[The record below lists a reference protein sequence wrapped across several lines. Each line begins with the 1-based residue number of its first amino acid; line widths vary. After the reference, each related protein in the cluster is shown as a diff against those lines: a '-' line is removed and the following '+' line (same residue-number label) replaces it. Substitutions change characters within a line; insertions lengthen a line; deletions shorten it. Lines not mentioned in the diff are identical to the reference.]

1 MRRVNAAM
9 KAVYLLVLLTLSGL
23 AACNSSDTQEESTSS
38 PTKSPWQSLSA
49 EEIEAAAN
57 ALIDREGNGVV
68 INRISLLEPNKETA
82 RAWTP
87 GTEPERGADLF
98 YRSGKAS
105 FRASFDFG
113 TQMLSA
119 SKQLVSGQSML
130 VGEELFGA
138 VENVSALPEVIEAVT
153 QRGVDPDYTLC
164 LPRTVGR
171 FYANIADPVNDRLA
185 RFDCFNIRGQ
195 SGLGILPTTS
205 AYARPIEGLSVLFD
219 VEENRL
225 IEITDSFAGSDA
237 PPADFEV
244 LELGEDALDTRTPL
258 RPITIVQ
265 SEGRNFIVSGSQ
277 IDWQG
282 WQFHLRFDPRQGT
295 VLNNIG
301 YMNGE
306 TFRPIAYE
314 IAMSEMFVPYQD
326 PDTHWFYR
334 AYFDMGEYGF
344 GNMATELKGN
354 DCPAN
359 AVYQDVV
366 LHTGAGEPVVAP
378 NRICIFEFDP
388 GYPSWR
394 HNESLLE
401 ELPGLTTHNSRR
413 ATNLVVRMVA
423 VIGNYDYFQDY
434 VFQQDGRLRI
444 RLISTGIDATKGV
457 FAASLQDSG
466 ALDETAYGTLIA
478 PHRLG
483 VNHDHFFSYRVDMD
497 VDGVENNFL
506 RQKLVAEAQPTDA
519 PRQGVWRVAT
529 EQVMTEQSAQTVMRV
544 EKPALLTFASS
555 NATNQMGYPTG
566 YQLIFPNIR
575 PLVTPEDPIYQRA
588 GFLKNNL
595 WVTRYQPGEIFSAGI
610 AVNQSAKGE
619 GLPRYAEDDESI
631 EDTDIVAW
639 PTIGFHHVPMA
650 EDWPVMPAK
659 VDEIVLKPRNFFDR
673 NPALDVPN

>member
-1 MRRVNAAM
+1 MPRVNAAM

-23 AACNSSDTQEESTSS
+23 AACNSSDTQEESNSS
-38 PTKSPWQSLSA
+38 PIKSPWQSLSA

-82 RAWTP
+82 TAWTP
-87 GTEPERGADLF
+87 GTEAERGADLF

-138 VENVSALPEVIEAVT
+138 VENVSALPEVIEAVS

-258 RPITIVQ
+258 RPITIAQ
-265 SEGRNFIVSGSQ
+265 SEGRNFSVSGSQ

-301 YMNGE
+301 YISGE

-506 RQKLVAEAQPTDA
+506 RQKLIAEAQPKDA

-529 EQVMTEQSAQTVMRV
+529 EQVTTEQSAQTLMRV
-544 EKPALLTFASS
+544 EKPALLTFTNS

-595 WVTRYQPGEIFSAGI
+595 WVTRYQPDEIFSAGI

-659 VDEIVLKPRNFFDR
+659 VDEIVLKPRNFFNR

>member
-1 MRRVNAAM
+1 MPRVNAAM

-82 RAWTP
+82 TAWTP

>member
-82 RAWTP
+82 TAWTP

>member
-1 MRRVNAAM
+1 MPRVNAAT
-9 KAVYLLVLLTLSGL
+9 KAVYLLVLLTLSGI

-82 RAWTP
+82 TAWTP
-87 GTEPERGADLF
+87 GTEAERGADLF

-138 VENVSALPEVIEAVT
+138 VENVSALPEVIEAVS

-258 RPITIVQ
+258 RPITIAQ
-265 SEGRNFIVSGSQ
+265 SEGRNFSVSGSQ

-301 YMNGE
+301 YISGE

-506 RQKLVAEAQPTDA
+506 RQKLIAEAQPKDA

-529 EQVMTEQSAQTVMRV
+529 EQVTTEQSAQTVMRV

-575 PLVTPEDPIYQRA
+575 PLVTSEDPIYQRA

-595 WVTRYQPGEIFSAGI
+595 WVTRYQPDEIFSAGI

>member
-87 GTEPERGADLF
+87 GTEAERGADLF

>member
-1 MRRVNAAM
+1 M
-9 KAVYLLVLLTLSGL
+9 KALTRVLFVIATFLT
-23 AACNSSDTQEESTSS
+23 ACDANQQAQTPDAHEAR
-38 PTKSPWQSLSA
+38 SPWHSLTA
-49 EEIEAAAN
+49 DEVAEAAGAVKEKFGEKT
-57 ALIDREGNGVV
+57 LF
-68 INRISLLEPNKETA
+68 NRISLAEAKKSEALNWQPGKQTP
-82 RAWTP
+82 RAA
-87 GTEPERGADLF
+87 EIAYRLNGASHLIRYD
-98 YRSGKAS
+98 
-105 FRASFDFG
+105 FDSA
-113 TQMLSA
+113 TLSE
-119 SKQLVSGQSML
+119 SRKVTSGQPML

-138 VENVSALPEVIEAVT
+138 VEKVIAIPEVIEAVS
-153 QRGVDPDYTLC
+153 QRGVDPDYALC

-171 FYANIADPVNDRLA
+171 FYADIADPENDRLA

-225 IEITDSFAGSDA
+225 IEITDSFAGSEA
-237 PPADFEV
+237 PPADFDV
-244 LELGEDALDTRTPL
+244 LELDEDALDTRTPL
-258 RPITIVQ
+258 RPITIAQ
-265 SEGRNFIVSGSQ
+265 SEGRNFSVSGSQ
-277 IDWQG
+277 VDWQG

-295 VLNNIG
+295 VLNNVG
-301 YMNGE
+301 YMRGDA
-306 TFRPIAYE
+306 FRSIAYE
-314 IAMSEMFVPYQD
+314 IAMSEMFVPYQE

-366 LHTGAGEPVVAP
+366 LHTGTGEPVVAP

-401 ELPGLTTHNSRR
+401 DLPGLTTHNSRR

-434 VFQQDGRLRI
+434 IFQQDGRIRI

-457 FAASLQDSG
+457 FAKSLSDSG

-483 VNHDHFFSYRVDMD
+483 VNHDHFFSYRIDMD
-497 VDGVENNFL
+497 VDGTENNFL
-506 RQKLVAEAQPTDA
+506 RQKLVAETQPSNA
-519 PRQGVWRVAT
+519 SRQGIWRVQTEQVAT
-529 EQVMTEQSAQTVMRV
+529 EQAAQTVMRV
-544 EKPALLTFASS
+544 EKPALLTFAS
-555 NATNQMGYPTG
+555 NNTVNQMGYPTA

-595 WVTRYQPGEIFSAGI
+595 WVTRYQPDEIFSAGI
-610 AVNQSAKGE
+610 AVNQSKNGV
-619 GLPRYAEDDESI
+619 GLPVYAQDNESI
-631 EDTDIVAW
+631 KNTDIVAW